1 MYTMMG
7 NLSCNEAALRRC
19 ELAAGVITEIK
30 LNTKPFG
37 ARYDA
42 E

>member
-1 MYTMMG
+1 MMG
-7 NLSCNEAALRRC
+7 KLSCNEAAPRRW